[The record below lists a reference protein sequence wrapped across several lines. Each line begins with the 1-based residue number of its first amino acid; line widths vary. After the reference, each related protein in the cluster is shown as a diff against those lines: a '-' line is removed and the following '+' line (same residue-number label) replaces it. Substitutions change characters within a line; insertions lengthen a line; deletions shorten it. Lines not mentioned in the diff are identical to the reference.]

1 MALTAY
7 LNHTPSKLS
16 FFAWN
21 INGLSSKS
29 LGDKLQNVNC
39 LRVINGYEHNIEVA
53 GYQSVVSV
61 CSNRHLKNSK
71 KGSKL
76 RRIGFTVQK

>member
-1 MALTAY
+1 MLLLKIDIDMGLTAY

-29 LGDKLQNVNC
+29 LGDKLQNVGWLN
-39 LRVINGYEHNIEVA
+39 VINGYDCNPQRNLE
-53 GYQSVVSV
+53 
-61 CSNRHLKNSK
+61 
-71 KGSKL
+71 
-76 RRIGFTVQK
+76 RI